1 MKKEEIMVE
10 QQKKANKMM
19 VNIGGIAVSVM
30 DNTSGIFVGE
40 TNASGWSSKYKT
52 STFFRIGGNYNLI
65 CKNSNIGFDNDLIDT
80 YIS

>member
-1 MKKEEIMVE
+1 MSK
-10 QQKKANKMM
+10 QKSMNQIT
-19 VNIGGIAVSVM
+19 VNIHGIAVNVM

-40 TNASGWSSKYKT
+40 TTASGWSSKYKS
-52 STFFRIGGNYNLI
+52 STFFRIGGNYNFV